1 MPTSIIFSTT
11 SNDFA
16 SSVERVSIDE
26 NGDVNIK
33 SGGELRLWDENASG
47 DYVGFRA
54 HADTGNSY
62 TLVMPPTVGSS
73 TNI

>member
-33 SGGELRLWDENASG
+33 SGGEYAFGTKMQAVTMLDLE
-47 DYVGFRA
+47 
-54 HADTGNSY
+54 HMLMY
-62 TLVMPPTVGSS
+62 TLVMPLRWVHP